1 MNKKTLKALEESI
14 AHWERMRDDPDCGEE
29 PSGTDCPL
37 CARFGGEERCYGCP
51 VYDRT
56 LRRNCEGS
64 PLADAVVA
72 RYLAVRASPAD
83 KFVAVAEW
91 RRQATR
97 EIQFLRSLLPAPA
110 KEIKP

>member
-14 AHWERMRDDPDCGEE
+14 AHWERMQDDPDCGAE

-37 CARFGGEERCYGCP
+37 CARFGGEERCYGC
-51 VYDRT
+51 
-56 LRRNCEGS
+56 
-64 PLADAVVA
+64 
-72 RYLAVRASPAD
+72 
-83 KFVAVAEW
+83 FVAVAEW